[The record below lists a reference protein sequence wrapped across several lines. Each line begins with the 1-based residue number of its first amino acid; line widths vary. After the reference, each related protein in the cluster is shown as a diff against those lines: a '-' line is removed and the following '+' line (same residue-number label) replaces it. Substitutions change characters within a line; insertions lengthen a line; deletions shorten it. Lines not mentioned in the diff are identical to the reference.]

1 MKHLLILC
9 TKNVHFTFNNE
20 LYIQN
25 DGVAMGSLLDPI
37 LEGIFMIELENMLV
51 AKLKQHIKNWIRY
64 VGDTFVYVK
73 NGSVEYVL
81 SVVEKFH
88 PNIKFT
94 YEKEVNNTLPFLDAL
109 FIRNPDHIHSI

>member
-51 AKLKQHIKNWIRY
+51 SKLKQHIKNWIRY
-64 VGDTFVYVK
+64 AGDTFVYVK

-81 SVVEKFH
+81 SVLEKFR

-94 YEKEVNNTLPFLDAL
+94 YEKEVNNTLPFLDVL
-109 FIRNPDHIHSI
+109 FIKNPDHIHSI